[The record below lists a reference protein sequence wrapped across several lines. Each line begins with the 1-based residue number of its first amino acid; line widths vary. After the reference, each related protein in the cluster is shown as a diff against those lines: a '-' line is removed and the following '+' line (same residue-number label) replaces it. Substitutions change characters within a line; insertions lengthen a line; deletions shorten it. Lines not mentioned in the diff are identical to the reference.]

1 METQSTKLPEEVMM
15 LIYEL
20 RHLQNQL
27 TTHLNQFYPGVKVT
41 LKAAN
46 INLNIR
52 LPNEILIGIYENR
65 TYVITPTGLQE
76 YSKIDNDRE
85 QIIPLDD
92 VMIQAKFQTTKK

>member
-1 METQSTKLPEEVMM
+1 METPSTKLPEEVML

-27 TTHLNQFYPGVKVT
+27 TTHLNEFYPGVKVT
-41 LKAAN
+41 IKASN
-46 INLNIR
+46 ICLDCH
-52 LPNEILIGIYENR
+52 LPNKISIGIWGNR

-76 YSKIDNDRE
+76 YSIIDNDRE

-92 VMIQAKFQTTKK
+92 VMIQAKFKTPKK